1 MLWVGKF
8 STIYT
13 THPIDA
19 IYANA
24 FTSMRTYIYTLPKY
38 AFLDFDLQLEYLDYW
53 TRGKQGKLNLNGRNW
68 HLRNVALEVRA
79 SSLSGPP
86 YPQRSISKLLTR
98 RHASRLA

>member
-1 MLWVGKF
+1 MPQVGKF
-8 STIYT
+8 LDMYT
-13 THPIDA
+13 AHRIDF

-38 AFLDFDLQLEYLDYW
+38 AFLDLDFQLEYLNYW
-53 TRGKQGKLNLNGRNW
+53 TRGKQGKLSLNGRNW
-68 HLRNVALEVRA
+68 YLRNVALEVRA

-98 RHASRLA
+98 RHPSRLT